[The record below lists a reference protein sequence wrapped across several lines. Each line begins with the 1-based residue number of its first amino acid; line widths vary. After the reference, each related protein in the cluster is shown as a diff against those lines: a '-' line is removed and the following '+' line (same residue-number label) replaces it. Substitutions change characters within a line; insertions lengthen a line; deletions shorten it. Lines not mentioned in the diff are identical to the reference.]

1 MRYTANAAT
10 KLAVTVVEAWS
21 ADPADTAGKLAG
33 EAGQLRL
40 IDLVSEDEQSVKT
53 FLPHKSLE
61 PVERNEPVVGG
72 SYRSTHVPEV

>member
-10 KLAVTVVEAWS
+10 KLAVTVVETWS
-21 ADPADTAGKLAG
+21 ADPADTK
-33 EAGQLRL
+33 GQLVR
-40 IDLVSEDEQSVKT
+40 IDCVSEDEQSVKT

-72 SYRSTHVPEV
+72 SYRSTHVPAV